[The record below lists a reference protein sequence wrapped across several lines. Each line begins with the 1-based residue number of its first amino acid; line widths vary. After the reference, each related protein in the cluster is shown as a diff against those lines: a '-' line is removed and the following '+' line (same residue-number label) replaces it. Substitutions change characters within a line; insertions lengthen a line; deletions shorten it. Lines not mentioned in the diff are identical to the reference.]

1 MSQSAAGASGK
12 KFQVLNPPN
21 QLKAKVG
28 NGGVDDAAVKRMEA
42 AVQGLRGEFES
53 QAKTESVKLAA
64 AAADLLRE
72 PNNIEKR
79 QTVYMLAH
87 ELRGQGGTYGY
98 PLITRFGD
106 QLCRYLD
113 AADFLDAKALVVV
126 KAAADAIVVVI
137 NNGVAGDGGDIGR
150 QLVAMLDKVVAQVK
164 GEA

>member
-1 MSQSAAGASGK
+1 MSEGSAK

-21 QLKAKVG
+21 QLKTKVG
-28 NGGVDDAAVKRMEA
+28 NGGVDATAIKRMEA
-42 AVQGLRGEFES
+42 AVQGLRGEFEE
-53 QAKTESVKLAA
+53 QAKIEAVKLAA
-64 AAADLLRE
+64 AAGDLLRN
-72 PNNIEKR
+72 PNDLGKR

-113 AADFLDAKALVVV
+113 ASDFLDAKALVVV
-126 KAAADAIVVVI
+126 KAAADAIAVVI
-137 NNGVAGDGGDIGR
+137 NNGVAGDGGDTGR

>member
-1 MSQSAAGASGK
+1 MSDDVEFIGNPNLIARKARPVGKNADDMLKTADQRVAA
-12 KFQVLNPPN
+12 
-21 QLKAKVG
+21 LKNEFG
-28 NGGVDDAAVKRMEA
+28 SILKRDTQTIIE
-42 AVQGLRGEFES
+42 
-53 QAKTESVKLAA
+53 
-64 AAADLLRE
+64 LLRNAE
-72 PNNIEKR
+72 TDLAGR
-79 QTVYMLAH
+79 QRYLLDLRRVAH

-113 AADFLDAKALVVV
+113 ASDFLDAKALVVV

-137 NNGVAGDGGDIGR
+137 NNGVAGDGGDVGR